1 MRLVCNFS
9 PYDKNTPILSLS
21 RKQLRSSEYEIL
33 SQLHPVPQIW
43 IDTLEDLRKQE
54 ERIIQKRKTL
64 VKSWCEQYD
73 PLIRDSL
80 ANLPITHPEI
90 YI

>member
-9 PYDKNTPILSLS
+9 PYDNSPILSLS
-21 RKQLRSSEYEIL
+21 RKQLRPAEYEAL
-33 SQLHPVPQIW
+33 SQLHPVPQAW
-43 IDTLEDLRKQE
+43 INELAELRQQE
-54 ERIIQKRKTL
+54 ERLIQKRKHL

-73 PLIRDSL
+73 PLIRESL
-80 ANLPITHPEI
+80 ANLPTTHPEI

>member
-21 RKQLRSSEYEIL
+21 RKQLRASEYEIL
-33 SQLHPVPQIW
+33 SKLHPVPQAW
-43 IDTLEDLRKQE
+43 IDELEDLRKQE
-54 ERIIQKRKTL
+54 EHIIQKRKYL

-80 ANLPITHPEI
+80 AKLPLTHPEI
-90 YI
+90 YV

>member
-9 PYDKNTPILSLS
+9 PYDKGTPILSLS
-21 RKQLRSSEYEIL
+21 RKQLRSFEHKIL
-33 SQLHPVPQIW
+33 SQLHPVPQAW
-43 IDTLEDLRKQE
+43 IDELTELRQQE
-54 ERIIQKRKTL
+54 EHIIQKRKSL

-73 PLIRDSL
+73 PLISDSL
-80 ANLPITHPEI
+80 ANLSTTHPEI

>member
-9 PYDKNTPILSLS
+9 PYDKDTPILSLS
-21 RKQLRSSEYEIL
+21 RKQLCSSEYETL
-33 SQLHPVPQIW
+33 SQLHPVPQAW
-43 IDTLEDLRKQE
+43 INELAELRQQE
-54 ERIIQKRKTL
+54 ELLIQKRKHL

-73 PLIRDSL
+73 SLIRESL
-80 ANLPITHPEI
+80 ANLPTTHPEI

>member
-9 PYDKNTPILSLS
+9 PYDNSPILSLS
-21 RKQLRSSEYEIL
+21 RKQLSISEYEAL
-33 SQLHPVPQIW
+33 SQLHPVPQAW
-43 IDTLEDLRKQE
+43 IDELTELRQQE
-54 ERIIQKRKTL
+54 ERLIQKRKHL

-73 PLIRDSL
+73 QLIRESL
-80 ANLPITHPEI
+80 ANLPTTHPEI

>member
-1 MRLVCNFS
+1 MRLICNFS

-21 RKQLRSSEYEIL
+21 RKQLRASEYEIL
-33 SQLHPVPQIW
+33 SKLHPVPQAW
-43 IDTLEDLRKQE
+43 IDELEDLRQQE

-73 PLIRDSL
+73 PLIRESFV
-80 ANLPITHPEI
+80 NLPTTHPEV

>member
-21 RKQLRSSEYEIL
+21 RKQLRASEYEIL
-33 SQLHPVPQIW
+33 SQLHPVPQAW
-43 IDTLEDLRKQE
+43 IDELEDLRQQE
-54 ERIIQKRKTL
+54 ERIIQMRKYL
-64 VKSWCEQYD
+64 VKAWCEQYD
-73 PLIRDSL
+73 PLIRESL
-80 ANLPITHPEI
+80 ANLPITHPEV

>member
-9 PYDKNTPILSLS
+9 PYDKGTPILSLS

-33 SQLHPVPQIW
+33 SQLHPVPQAW

-54 ERIIQKRKTL
+54 ERIIQKRKSL

-73 PLIRDSL
+73 PLIRESL
-80 ANLPITHPEI
+80 ANLPITHPEV

>member
-9 PYDKNTPILSLS
+9 PYDKSPILSLS
-21 RKQLRSSEYEIL
+21 RKQLTSREYKVLSE
-33 SQLHPVPQIW
+33 LHPVPSDWLLQLNSI
-43 IDTLEDLRKQE
+43 RQQE
-54 ERIIQKRKTL
+54 EALIQKRKHL

-73 PLIRDSL
+73 PQIRESYAKL
-80 ANLPITHPEI
+80 HETHPEI

>member
-9 PYDKNTPILSLS
+9 PYDKGTPILSLS

-33 SQLHPVPQIW
+33 SQLHPVPQAW
-43 IDTLEDLRKQE
+43 IDELTKLRQQE
-54 ERIIQKRKTL
+54 EHLIQKRKSL

-73 PLIRDSL
+73 PLIINSL
-80 ANLPITHPEI
+80 TNLPTTHPEV

>member
-54 ERIIQKRKTL
+54 ERIIQKRKSL

-73 PLIRDSL
+73 PLIRNSL
-80 ANLPITHPEI
+80 ANLPTTYPEA

>member
-1 MRLVCNFS
+1 MRLICNFS
-9 PYDKNTPILSLS
+9 PYDKGTPILSLS

-33 SQLHPVPQIW
+33 SQLHPVPQTW

-54 ERIIQKRKTL
+54 ERIIQKRKSL

-73 PLIRDSL
+73 QQVRESY
-80 ANLPITHPEI
+80 ANLCETHPEI

>member
-9 PYDKNTPILSLS
+9 PYDKGTPILSLS

-33 SQLHPVPQIW
+33 SQLHPVPQAW
-43 IDTLEDLRKQE
+43 IDELTKLRQQE
-54 ERIIQKRKTL
+54 EHLIQKRKSL

-73 PLIRDSL
+73 PLIINSL
-80 ANLPITHPEI
+80 ANLPTTHPEV

>member
-9 PYDKNTPILSLS
+9 PYDKGTPILSLS
-21 RKQLRSSEYEIL
+21 RKQLRSSEYETL
-33 SQLHPVPQIW
+33 SQLHPVPQAW
-43 IDTLEDLRKQE
+43 INELAELRQQE
-54 ERIIQKRKTL
+54 ELLIQKRKHL

-73 PLIRDSL
+73 SLIRESL
-80 ANLPITHPEI
+80 ANLPTTHPEI

>member
-9 PYDKNTPILSLS
+9 PYDKAPILSLS
-21 RKQLRSSEYEIL
+21 RKQLRTVEYEIL
-33 SQLHPVPQIW
+33 AELHPIPQEW
-43 IDTLEDLRKQE
+43 IDEITTLRRQE
-54 ERIIQKRKTL
+54 ETIVQKRKHL

-73 PLIRDSL
+73 PLIRESL
-80 ANLPITHPEI
+80 ANLSTTHPEV

>member
-9 PYDKNTPILSLS
+9 PYDKGTPILFLS
-21 RKQLRSSEYEIL
+21 RKQLRPSEYEIL

>member
-9 PYDKNTPILSLS
+9 PYDKGTPILSLS

-33 SQLHPVPQIW
+33 SQLHPVPQTW

-54 ERIIQKRKTL
+54 ERIIQKRKSL

-73 PLIRDSL
+73 PLIRNSL
-80 ANLPITHPEI
+80 AKLPTTHPEV

>member
-9 PYDKNTPILSLS
+9 PYDKGTPILSLS
-21 RKQLRSSEYEIL
+21 RKQLRSSEYEVL
-33 SQLHPVPQIW
+33 SQLHPVPQAW
-43 IDTLEDLRKQE
+43 IDELTELRQQE
-54 ERIIQKRKTL
+54 ERLIQKRKHL

-73 PLIRDSL
+73 PLIRESL
-80 ANLPITHPEI
+80 ANLPTTHPEI

>member
-9 PYDKNTPILSLS
+9 PYDKGTPILSLS

-33 SQLHPVPQIW
+33 SQLHPVPQAW
-43 IDTLEDLRKQE
+43 IDELTKLRQQE
-54 ERIIQKRKTL
+54 EHLIQKRKSL

-73 PLIRDSL
+73 PLIINSL
-80 ANLPITHPEI
+80 ANLSTTHPEV

>member
-9 PYDKNTPILSLS
+9 PYDKGTPILSLS
-21 RKQLRSSEYEIL
+21 RKQLRSSEYEAL
-33 SQLHPVPQIW
+33 SQLHPVPQAW
-43 IDTLEDLRKQE
+43 IDELTELRQQE
-54 ERIIQKRKTL
+54 ERLIQKRKHL

-73 PLIRDSL
+73 PLIRESL
-80 ANLPITHPEI
+80 ANLPTTHPEI

>member
-9 PYDKNTPILSLS
+9 PYDKGTPILSLS
-21 RKQLRSSEYEIL
+21 HKQLRSSEYEIL
-33 SQLHPVPQIW
+33 SQLHPVPQTW

-54 ERIIQKRKTL
+54 EHIIQKRKSL

-73 PLIRDSL
+73 PQVRESYV
-80 ANLPITHPEI
+80 NLHETHPEI

>member
-9 PYDKNTPILSLS
+9 PYDKAPILSLS
-21 RKQLRSSEYEIL
+21 RKQLRTYEYNIL
-33 SQLHPVPQIW
+33 TQLHPVPQEW
-43 IDTLEDLRKQE
+43 IDELTVLRQQE
-54 ERIIQKRKTL
+54 EAIIQRRKHL
-64 VKSWCEQYD
+64 VKSWCAIYD
-73 PLIRDSL
+73 PLITTSL

>member
-9 PYDKNTPILSLS
+9 PYDKAPILSLS

-33 SQLHPVPQIW
+33 SQLHPVPQTW
-43 IDTLEDLRKQE
+43 IDKLTELRQQE
-54 ERIIQKRKTL
+54 EYIIQKRKYL

-73 PLIRDSL
+73 PLINNSL
-80 ANLPITHPEI
+80 ANLLTTHPEI